1 MTPPPPERGILLP
14 DPQSTL
20 RVGAAL
26 AAALESSGRKGAWGP
41 RSLYLRGSLGAG
53 KTTLVRGLMR
63 GLGHRGPVRSPTY
76 TLLEPYDLP
85 GINVYHF
92 DLYRLAEAR
101 ELDDFGAR
109 DYFHE
114 EALCVV
120 EWPERGEEALPSPD
134 LTIELRILDE
144 GRLLLARGQS
154 THGRDLLAAWSTS
167 ASWRG
172 LSAGS

>member
-1 MTPPPPERGILLP
+1 MNPPHPERGILLP
-14 DPQSTL
+14 RPESTL

-26 AAALESSGRKGAWGP
+26 AAALECSGREGARGP

-76 TLLEPYDLP
+76 TLLEPYELP
-85 GINVYHF
+85 GISVYHF

-109 DYFHE
+109 DYFHDG
-114 EALCVV
+114 ALCVV
-120 EWPERGEEALPSPD
+120 EWPERGREALPSPD
-134 LTIELRILDE
+134 LSIELRVVDE
-144 GRLLLARGQS
+144 GRLLLARGRG
-154 THGRDLLAAWSTS
+154 THGRDLLAAWSRS
-167 ASWRG
+167 SSWCG
-172 LSAGS
+172 FSPVT

>member
-1 MTPPPPERGILLP
+1 MIPPPPERGILLP
-14 DPQSTL
+14 DPESTL

-26 AAALESSGRKGAWGP
+26 AAALESPDREEVRAP

-76 TLLEPYDLP
+76 TLLEPYELS
-85 GINVYHF
+85 GISVYHF

-114 EALCVV
+114 GALCVV
-120 EWPERGEEALPSPD
+120 EWPERGREALPSPD
-134 LTIELRILDE
+134 LSIEMRILDE
-144 GRLLLARGQS
+144 GRHLLARGRS
-154 THGRDLLAAWSTS
+154 THGRELLAAWSTS
-167 ASWRG
+167 PSWSD
-172 LSAGS
+172 LSSDS